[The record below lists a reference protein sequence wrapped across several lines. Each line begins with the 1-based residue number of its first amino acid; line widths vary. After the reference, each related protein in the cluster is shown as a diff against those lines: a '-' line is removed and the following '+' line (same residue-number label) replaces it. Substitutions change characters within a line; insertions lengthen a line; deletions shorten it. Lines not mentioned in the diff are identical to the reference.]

1 MSLRFLC
8 SVSVDMLIYDKNVI
22 LLLRFLCERIY
33 YFIFMKSSAEIKKI
47 AKETISLEVD
57 AISKLQNRID
67 DDFVN
72 VINLILNTKGRLI
85 VVGIGKSANIAN
97 KMVATFNSTG
107 QPAIFVHAADAIHGD
122 LGNIQS
128 GDVVICISKSGNTPE
143 IKALLPFIKN
153 MGNAVIALTG
163 NMDSF
168 LAKESDYTLDVSVEK
183 EACPNNLAPTSS
195 TTAQLVMGDALAVSL
210 LACKDFTDKDFA
222 RFHPGGTLGKRLYL
236 KLTDIL
242 SSESNPIVSSESSI
256 NEVIIEISKKRLGAT
271 AVVDNDILSGI
282 ITDGDLRRMLREGK
296 DFADLKAKD
305 IMNISPKTIA
315 VDSLAFDALEIIE
328 RNNISQLVVVDGS
341 KYVGIV
347 HLHEIIKEGVV

>member
-1 MSLRFLC
+1 
-8 SVSVDMLIYDKNVI
+8 
-22 LLLRFLCERIY
+22 
-33 YFIFMKSSAEIKKI
+33 MKSSAEIKKI
-47 AKETISLEVD
+47 AKETILLEVD
-57 AISKLQNRID
+57 AISKLQNRIE

-72 VINLILNTKGRLI
+72 VINLILNAKGRLI

-128 GDVVICISKSGNTPE
+128 DDVVICISKSGNTPE

-168 LAKESDYTLDVSVEK
+168 LAMESDYTLDVSVEK

-210 LACKDFTDKDFA
+210 LACKEFTDKDFA

-236 KLTDIL
+236 KLIDIL
-242 SSESNPIVSSESSI
+242 SSESNPIVSSESPI
-256 NEVIIEISKKRLGAT
+256 NEVIIEISNKRLGAT

-282 ITDGDLRRMLREGK
+282 ITDGDLRRMLGEVK
-296 DFADLKAKD
+296 DFTDLKAKD
-305 IMNISPKTIA
+305 IMNISPKTIV
-315 VDSLAFDALEIIE
+315 VDSLAFDALQVMEQ
-328 RNNISQLVVVDGS
+328 NNISQLIVVDGS

-347 HLHEIIKEGVV
+347 HLHEIIKEGVI

>member
-1 MSLRFLC
+1 
-8 SVSVDMLIYDKNVI
+8 
-22 LLLRFLCERIY
+22 
-33 YFIFMKSSAEIKKI
+33 MKSSAEIKKI

-122 LGNIQS
+122 LGNVQS

-282 ITDGDLRRMLREGK
+282 ITDGDLRRMLGEGK
-296 DFADLKAKD
+296 DFTDLKAKD

-315 VDSLAFDALEIIE
+315 VDSLAFDALEVME

>member
-1 MSLRFLC
+1 
-8 SVSVDMLIYDKNVI
+8 
-22 LLLRFLCERIY
+22 
-33 YFIFMKSSAEIKKI
+33 MKSSVEIKKI

-57 AISKLQNRID
+57 AISKLQNRIS

-72 VINLILNTKGRLI
+72 VINLILNAKGRLI

-128 GDVVICISKSGNTPE
+128 GDVVMCISKSGNTPE

-163 NMDSF
+163 NLDSF
-168 LAKESDYTLDVSVEK
+168 LAKKSDYAIDVSVEK

-236 KLTDIL
+236 KLIDIL
-242 SSESNPIVSSESSI
+242 SSENNPIVSRESSI
-256 NEVIIEISKKRLGAT
+256 NEVIVEISKKRLGAT
-271 AVVDNDILSGI
+271 AVVDNNILYGI
-282 ITDGDLRRMLREGK
+282 ITDGDVRRMLGEGK
-296 DFADLKAKD
+296 DFTDLKAKD
-305 IMNISPKTIA
+305 IMNNSPKTIV
-315 VDSLAFDALEIIE
+315 VDSLAFDALEVME
-328 RNNISQLVVVDGS
+328 KNNISQLVVLDGN
-341 KYVGIV
+341 KYLGIV